1 MTLDPSPRC
10 GPVPQA
16 RSIGRANQSG
26 PRARAALCALA
37 ASLALSGCGW
47 FGGSKSEAT
56 GVVGSVRGFL
66 GGVSAAEPR
75 AALVARDIL
84 SGGGSAADAAVA
96 AALALTVTLPSQAP
110 LGGGGFCLVAI
121 GSGRTRTVESVA
133 FPAIAGAPDARIAT
147 PGIPRGLFALH
158 ARYGKLRWEQVV
170 TPAESLARNGTQTTR
185 ALAIDVAAHAQ
196 RLAADPILRDTF
208 LPGGRPIVE
217 GDRLV
222 QPQTA
227 AALGVLRSR
236 GPGDLHQ
243 GQFARAMAQ
252 SFAAAGLALP
262 LDAVGQ
268 GAVQLLPA
276 IRVGEAND
284 LFVGAAPAAGA
295 LATGQIFAALEG
307 RWRATAPD
315 DRPALL
321 LSTAA
326 AASRA
331 RAEWL
336 RADLSSAL
344 PMGEAMAAARL
355 RALAGAGGEFAAEPD
370 APGGTSLVVIDRE
383 GGAVACALTGHTPW
397 GIARLPQGSAFLMA
411 PAPVEGGA
419 DSRWL
424 TVAIAMKDRSDV
436 TFVGAAS
443 GGAAAP
449 MALAQTALD
458 TLQGRETL
466 ARALDAARMQVRP
479 DGSIGV
485 DGAGLLA
492 ALGAR
497 GYRAGEVP
505 GGIARVQAVHCPDG
519 LVASGATCRIE
530 TDRRGAGLAVG
541 SN

>member
-1 MTLDPSPRC
+1 MS
-10 GPVPQA
+10 
-16 RSIGRANQSG
+16 
-26 PRARAALCALA
+26 CALA

-47 FGGSKSEAT
+47 LGGRSSEAT

-66 GGVSAAEPR
+66 GGVTAGEPR

-84 SGGGSAADAAVA
+84 SAGGSAADAAVA
-96 AALALTVTLPSQAP
+96 AALTLTVTLPSQAP

-121 GSGRTRTVESVA
+121 GSGRTRTVESVS
-133 FPAIAGAPDARIAT
+133 FPAVAGSPDARIAT
-147 PGIPRGLFALH
+147 PGLPRGLFALH
-158 ARYGKLRWEQVV
+158 ARYGKMRWEQVV
-170 TPAESLARNGTQTTR
+170 TPAESFARNGTEATR
-185 ALAIDVAAHAQ
+185 ALALDVAAHAQ
-196 RLAADPILRDTF
+196 RLAADPILSSIF
-208 LPGGRPIVE
+208 LPGGRPIAE

-243 GQFARAMAQ
+243 GQYARALSQ

-262 LDAVGQ
+262 LEALAQ
-268 GAVQLLPA
+268 GAAQQLPA
-276 IRVGEAND
+276 IRVGEAHD
-284 LFVGAAPAAGA
+284 LFVGTVPASGA
-295 LATGQIFAALEG
+295 LAAGQIFAALEG
-307 RWRATAPD
+307 RWRATSPD

-336 RADLSSAL
+336 RPDLSSAL
-344 PMGEAMAAARL
+344 PMGEAMSPQRL
-355 RALAGAGGEFAAEPD
+355 RALAGAGGEWAREPD
-370 APGGTSLVVIDRE
+370 APAGTTLVVIDRD
-383 GGAVACALTGHTPW
+383 GGAVACAFTPHEPW

-411 PAPVEGGA
+411 PAPREGGA

-424 TVAIAMKDRSDV
+424 SVAIALRDRSDV
-436 TFVGAAS
+436 TFAGGAS
-443 GGAAAP
+443 GGASSALS
-449 MALAQTALD
+449 LAQVALD

-466 ARALDAARMQVRP
+466 ARAIDAPRMEVRP

-485 DGAGLLA
+485 DGVGLIARLA
-492 ALGAR
+492 PR
-497 GYRAGEVP
+497 GYRASETA
-505 GGIARVQAVHCPDG
+505 GGVGRVQAIHCPDG
-519 LVASGATCRIE
+519 LAASGATCRIE
-530 TDRRGAGLAVG
+530 TDRRGAGLAIG